1 MVSAL
6 CVMKLHNH
14 LIIAN
19 LLVRTTIIDV
29 DTITSIVAD
38 LSSSEEDLAQ
48 ESVQVFHLQL
58 IHIQQAIHLLYYF
71 ILKLMDSFSLPKLC
85 YDERQKSFRM

>member
-1 MVSAL
+1 MRSMMVSAL

-58 IHIQQAIHLLYYF
+58 IHNSAGKTLTLPLYSKADGLF
-71 ILKLMDSFSLPKLC
+71 QLTEAVL
-85 YDERQKSFRM
+85 